1 MECGR
6 EEEKERES
14 ERSRGSESD
23 RKKGDREGRRDALTM
38 RVVMLEKGRAEI

>member
-1 MECGR
+1 MGERKRKRVR
-6 EEEKERES
+6 ER

-23 RKKGDREGRRDALTM
+23 RKKGDREGRKDALTM